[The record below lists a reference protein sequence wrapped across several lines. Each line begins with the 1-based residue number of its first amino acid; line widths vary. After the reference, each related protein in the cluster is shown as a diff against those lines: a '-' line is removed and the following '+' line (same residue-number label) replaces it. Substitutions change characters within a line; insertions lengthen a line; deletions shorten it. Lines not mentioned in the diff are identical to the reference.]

1 MTRDATRPVLVSDVG
16 GTNTRIALVDGDG
29 RQMAVRR
36 YANDSFSSYYDALS
50 RFLVEHPET
59 TGLAGACVAV
69 ALARCAAGGVWLP
82 GGLCSD
88 GAEEA

>member
-36 YANDSFSSYYDALS
+36 YANDSFSSYYDAFSLGLS
-50 RFLVEHPET
+50 LVL
-59 TGLAGACVAV
+59 GGQVGIILAN
-69 ALARCAAGGVWLP
+69 
-82 GGLCSD
+82 S
-88 GAEEA
+88 